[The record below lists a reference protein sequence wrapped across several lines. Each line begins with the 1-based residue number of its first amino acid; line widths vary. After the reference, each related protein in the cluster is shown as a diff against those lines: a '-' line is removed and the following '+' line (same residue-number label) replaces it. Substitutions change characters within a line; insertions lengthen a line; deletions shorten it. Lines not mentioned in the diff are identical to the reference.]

1 MKKSIIALCMI
12 AVFCFASVAAAAAS
26 PFSDVPANHWAYG
39 AVNKLAK
46 AGIIDGF
53 GTNFQGDKT
62 LTRYE
67 MAQIVAN
74 AMTKEDKASAENKAL
89 IEKLAKE
96 FAGELQA
103 LGVRVTAL
111 ENKANDFRYFGL
123 LGNRYDHKSD
133 KGVTD
138 RSNVFNFWSTYKV
151 NNFMT
156 VETQSEFHRMYTSN
170 VGTGSAYHGTYSA
183 YTDSVMGTTD
193 WNQLFMQSYAKFNF
207 DGTTAKMGR
216 FTYMPAYG
224 LVHGDYQEVS
234 GALVSFG
241 STLKTTLVVGQNTAY
256 VPGGT
261 LASTVYKSADVAFAL
276 TPKANVKAA
285 YMKNDTVNYVE
296 GGFDTRLGQD
306 YGFEAAYVKSNATDN
321 NKGYYAKLQYKAA
334 IPFVAKTY
342 DVFVTYHNL
351 EDSSIIGN
359 DIPLAANRKGVR
371 YGFHYAPWDS
381 TLLTVFYDNAKYII
395 AEGSAK
401 AGDSQNFFRAQLDIF
416 FK

>member
-53 GTNFQGDKT
+53 GTSFQGDKT

-111 ENKANDFRYFGL
+111 ENKANDFRYFGI

-133 KGVTD
+133 SGVTD
-138 RSNVFNFWSTYKV
+138 KSNVFNFWSTYKV
-151 NNFMT
+151 NSFMT
-156 VETQSEFHRMYTSN
+156 VETQSEFHRMLHSN
-170 VGTGSAYHGTYSA
+170 DGSNGTTIGTY
-183 YTDSVMGTTD
+183 D
-193 WNQLFMQSYAKFNF
+193 WSHLFMQSYAKFNF
-207 DGTTAKMGR
+207 DGTTAKLGR
-216 FTYMPAYG
+216 FTYIPAYG

-241 STLKTTLVVGQNTAY
+241 NTLKTTFVTGYNNQYIPDTV
-256 VPGGT
+256 
-261 LASTVYKSADVAFAL
+261 LASTDYKAADVVLAL
-276 TPKANVKAA
+276 TPQTNIKAA
-285 YMKNDTVNYVE
+285 YMKNDSTNYVE
-296 GGFDTRLGQD
+296 GGFDTRLSQD
-306 YGFEAAYVKSNATDN
+306 YGFEAAYVKSTASAD
-321 NKGYYAKLQYKAA
+321 NKGYYAKLQYKGA

-342 DVFVTYHNL
+342 DVFVTYHKL
-351 EDSSIIGN
+351 EANSIMGN
-359 DIPLAANRKGVR
+359 DIPLYADYKGVR
-371 YGFHYAPWDS
+371 YGFHYAPWES
-381 TLLTVFYDNAKYII
+381 TLLTVFYDNAKAISTNVK
-395 AEGSAK
+395 E
-401 AGDSQNFFRAQLDIF
+401 NFFRAQLDIF